1 VRKLTGYAGLVV
13 GVVGVVMSLYHVY
26 ARLTPYAPDSLA
38 LRIIAL
44 AFCLTLSFL
53 LFPRKSTTPLDEEST
68 RLPSEGGFAP
78 LPNLPPGR
86 VAPAEP
92 ALEPRTDAALIP
104 WSDLALAGL
113 SIAGLSYLFVYY
125 DYVTTRFPTAH
136 PLTTIDIVVAT
147 VVVALV
153 LEATRRTLGMA
164 LPILALCFI
173 AYGLLGPWLP
183 GPLRHKG
190 LTYEILIDQTF
201 FTSEGLFGIPLG
213 VAASYVIL
221 FIIFGAFLEKSGAGQ
236 FFMNLANAVAGGQR
250 GGPGK
255 VSVVSSSLFG
265 TISGSAVANVMVDGW
280 LTIPMMKR
288 TGFKPEAAAAI
299 EAVASTG
306 GQIMPPVMGAA
317 SFVMAEFLGIPYSHV
332 MIAAAIPAIFY
343 YGALFAAI
351 HFNASRTGLRG
362 LPREELPSL
371 PKVLR
376 AQGHLLAPVV
386 VIFLLL
392 LEGFTAT
399 YAAIV
404 STVVVIYAWLLG
416 FWVWLLILGGAV
428 FWEVDAPP
436 WLWAL
441 LAVGGVMAVLLRPG
455 GARRLGVFLVR
466 EAPAALRAGAQ
477 QTVPVAMATA
487 AAGIMIGIILQTGL
501 AIRFTS
507 FLVDFAAGNLMVAL
521 VITMIAAIILGTA
534 LPTTPA
540 YIMLAALLIPALIK
554 LGVPP
559 LAAHMFGFYFGCLS
573 AVTPPECLA
582 VYAAASIS
590 RCSVWGAGLQAVKF
604 AAAGFVV
611 PYFFIYYPALLFQGT
626 WGEIAQA
633 LVSGTVGV
641 IALAAGLEGYFLRTA
656 TWLERGLFVIAA
668 LLLID
673 PGLVSDLIGL
683 ALLAAGLAL
692 QKLRRPDAAV
702 VPAGAP

>member
-1 VRKLTGYAGLVV
+1 VRKLTGYAAAVI
-13 GVVGVVMSLYHVY
+13 GVVAVVMSVYHVY
-26 ARLTPYAPDSLA
+26 ARLTPAAPDGLV

-44 AFCLTLSFL
+44 AFCLTLAFL
-53 LFPRKSTTPLDEEST
+53 LFPFKSDTPLDEEST
-68 RLPSEGGFAP
+68 HLDTS
-78 LPNLPPGR
+78 NQ
-86 VAPAEP
+86 PAETTIP
-92 ALEPRTDAALIP
+92 WLDLGLAAL
-104 WSDLALAGL
+104 SL
-113 SIAGLSYLFVYY
+113 AGLSYLFIYY
-125 DYVTTRFPTAH
+125 GYITERFPTAH
-136 PLTTIDIVVAT
+136 PLATMDIVVGT
-147 VVVALV
+147 VVVLLV

-164 LPILALCFI
+164 LPILCLGFI
-173 AYGLLGPWLP
+173 AYALVGPWLP
-183 GPLRHKG
+183 GPMRHKG

-236 FFMNLANAVAGGQR
+236 FFMNFANSIAGGQR

-255 VSVVSSSLFG
+255 VAVVSSSMFG

-288 TGFKPEAAAAI
+288 TGFKPEAAAAV

-332 MIAAAIPAIFY
+332 MLAAAIPALFY

-351 HFNASRTGLRG
+351 HFNAGRNGLRG
-362 LPREELPSL
+362 LPKEELPSL
-371 PKVLR
+371 KRIMLE
-376 AQGHLLAPVV
+376 QGHLLAPVV
-386 VIFLLL
+386 TIFLLL

-399 YAAIV
+399 YAALV
-404 STVVVIYAWLLG
+404 ATAVVIYAWLLG
-416 FWVWLLILGGAV
+416 RWVWLYLAIGIVLWVANAMAV
-428 FWEVDAPP
+428 GVWVA
-436 WLWAL
+436 
-441 LAVGGVMAVLLRPG
+441 LAVAALVHALLRPNG
-455 GARRLGVFLVR
+455 PARMRDLILKDG
-466 EAPAALRAGAQ
+466 PDALRNGAI

-507 FLVDFAAGNLMVAL
+507 FLVDFAAGNLFIAL
-521 VITMIAAIILGTA
+521 VITMIAAVILGTA

-559 LAAHMFGFYFGCLS
+559 LAAHMFAFYFGCLS

-582 VYAAASIS
+582 VYAAASIA
-590 RCSVWGAGLQAVKF
+590 RCSMWKAGWQAVKF

-611 PYFFIYYPALLFQGT
+611 PFFFIYYPALLF
-626 WGEIAQA
+626 
-633 LVSGTVGV
+633 VGPWSE
-641 IALAAGLEGYFLRTA
+641 IALAAVTGGIGVVALAAALEGYWLRTA
-656 TWLERGLFVIAA
+656 TWLERGLFITGAFC
-668 LLLID
+668 LIN
-673 PGLVSDLIGL
+673 PGLVTDIIGL
-683 ALLAAGLAL
+683 MFVAAGLAA
-692 QKLRRPDAAV
+692 QKLRRPDIIPAA
-702 VPAGAP
+702 AT